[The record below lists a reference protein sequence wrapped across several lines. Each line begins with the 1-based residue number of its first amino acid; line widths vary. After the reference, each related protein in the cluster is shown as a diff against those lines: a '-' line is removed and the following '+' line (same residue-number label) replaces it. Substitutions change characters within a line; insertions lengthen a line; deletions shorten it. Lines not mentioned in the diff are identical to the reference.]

1 MKIKFFATYRE
12 ITKTKEISVPA
23 PGTVWDL
30 AALLIEKYGRPMKDM
45 LENDTGDDF
54 GEYAIILVNG
64 QNIVHLEG
72 KLTPLTEADLVTIFP
87 PVAGG

>member
-1 MKIKFFATYRE
+1 MKVKFFATYRE

-23 PGTVWDL
+23 QGTVWDL
-30 AALLIEKYGRPMKDM
+30 AGLLIKKYGKPMKDM
-45 LENDTGDDF
+45 LENEMGDDF

-72 KLTPLTEADLVTIFP
+72 KFTPLTEADLVTIFP